1 MSEWTEYVTKFYNEK
16 KEQDKNYSF
25 KQALKDASKERK
37 KQKEEPKK
45 AVKTIKK
52 TKKNKSEKS
61 GKKK

>member
-1 MSEWTEYVTKFYNEK
+1 MSAWTEYVTKFYNDK

-37 KQKEEPKK
+37 KQQEEPKK
-45 AVKTIKK
+45 VVKK

>member
-1 MSEWTEYVTKFYNEK
+1 MSAWTEYVTKFYNEK

-25 KQALKDASKERK
+25 KQALKDASNERK
-37 KQKEEPKK
+37 KQQEQPKK
-45 AVKTIKK
+45 AVKK